1 MNRAYPKTDIVRFQQ
16 CLSIDILRNLET
28 RTSDLLGVIELIG
41 ESKETM
47 AYGSDICLQGSHTLL
62 NRTRGGYRRRR
73 VYKILEDEEMPVKQS
88 LRRSKKMRARRLEGS
103 ETNSSLP
110 WNKPSTTS
118 LFNFFPS
125 ISNTVVQPPEEEVES
140 ESETY
145 LIDHLPSPLKDETS
159 NQIDSLI
166 QISDK
171 TNANML
177 TTRSLFNST

>member
-88 LRRSKKMRARRLEGS
+88 LRRSKR
-103 ETNSSLP
+103 
-110 WNKPSTTS
+110 
-118 LFNFFPS
+118 
-125 ISNTVVQPPEEEVES
+125 
-140 ESETY
+140 
-145 LIDHLPSPLKDETS
+145 
-159 NQIDSLI
+159 
-166 QISDK
+166 
-171 TNANML
+171 
-177 TTRSLFNST
+177 